1 MNGSHMVSLEQIR
14 EFAKLGSSL
23 QLKATSKKEMYAWI
37 NETLTR
43 FRYFSLKKKARGIV
57 RGYVKKMTSLSDSQ
71 LTRIINLKKEK
82 GITGLSSKKKN
93 AFSRKYTAMDTALLI
108 ETDNLHHR
116 LSGPATRTILQREYE
131 IFGKEAYKNISQVS
145 ASHIYNLRVT
155 RQYESHTLTVKKTV
169 SVSIKIGERRKPN
182 PFGKPGYL
190 RVDSVHQGDLDKEKG
205 VYHIN
210 LVDEITQWEII
221 GTVEK
226 ISEEYLLPLLG
237 ELLSQHPFVI
247 LNFHSDNGSE
257 YINKTVAKLLN
268 KLLIDQTKSR
278 ARKTND
284 NALVESKNGSVVRKH
299 MGYVHIPKR
308 FAGVINRFCREYLN
322 VYLNY
327 HHPCGFAT
335 LTVDKRG
342 KEKKKYDI
350 YMTPYQKFRSLLNC
364 EQYLKPGI
372 TLEKLDSIAYA
383 KSDNEFAREMQQKKE
398 ELFKNFKFVPQ
409 EMVSFTSFISCSSL
423 D

>member
-1 MNGSHMVSLEQIR
+1 
-14 EFAKLGSSL
+14 
-23 QLKATSKKEMYAWI
+23 
-37 NETLTR
+37 
-43 FRYFSLKKKARGIV
+43 
-57 RGYVKKMTSLSDSQ
+57 
-71 LTRIINLKKEK
+71 
-82 GITGLSSKKKN
+82 
-93 AFSRKYTAMDTALLI
+93 AMDTALLI

-237 ELLSQHPFVI
+237 ELLTQYPFVI

-268 KLLIDQTKSR
+268 KLLIDQTKS
-278 ARKTND
+278 
-284 NALVESKNGSVVRKH
+284 
-299 MGYVHIPKR
+299 
-308 FAGVINRFCREYLN
+308 
-322 VYLNY
+322 
-327 HHPCGFAT
+327 
-335 LTVDKRG
+335 
-342 KEKKKYDI
+342 
-350 YMTPYQKFRSLLNC
+350 
-364 EQYLKPGI
+364 
-372 TLEKLDSIAYA
+372 
-383 KSDNEFAREMQQKKE
+383 
-398 ELFKNFKFVPQ
+398 
-409 EMVSFTSFISCSSL
+409 
-423 D
+423 